1 MQTHREIDMLRDKIL
16 KGLLG
21 VSAVAALF
29 ASLASQAQS
38 SQATSGAT
46 RPSGTQSSTSGA
58 QGTPDSTSG
67 QSGTSGTAG
76 SIGSSGASGTA
87 GQTGSSSAADQTGGG
102 SMGSTGSPSSR
113 SGAGQTSQ
121 PGQPGAAGSAAGQSG
136 TSGTSGST
144 ASGSTSTSTAAAAAG
159 SLSKADQKI
168 VMDMARANM
177 AEIEAGKLAQSK
189 SQNDQVKNF
198 AQQMIDDHTKA
209 LNDVQALAQSK
220 GVTLP
225 TEPDAKHKAMAAK
238 LGNMS
243 GDAFD
248 RAYMSQ
254 AGVSDHKTVHAMLAR
269 DQSRAKDPDVKALAA
284 KMLPTVEQHLNSAQQ
299 MPTAKG
305 GKTSA
310 GGDAAADKVTTGSKR
325 NQ

>member
-1 MQTHREIDMLRDKIL
+1 MLRDKIL

-29 ASLASQAQS
+29 ASLATQAQS

-46 RPSGTQSSTSGA
+46 RPSGTQSSPSGA
-58 QGTPDSTSG
+58 QGTSGSMGSTSG
-67 QSGTSGTAG
+67 QSGTSGTSG
-76 SIGSSGASGTA
+76 SMGSSGMSGGTAGQSGSTA
-87 GQTGSSSAADQTGGG
+87 GQTG
-102 SMGSTGSPSSR
+102 
-113 SGAGQTSQ
+113 
-121 PGQPGAAGSAAGQSG
+121 
-136 TSGTSGST
+136 TSGTGGST
-144 ASGSTSTSTAAAAAG
+144 ASGSTSTSTAGAATG

-225 TEPDAKHKAMAAK
+225 TDLDAKHKAMAAK

-310 GGDAAADKVTTGSKR
+310 GGDAAADKVTTGSKPK
-325 NQ
+325 Q

>member
-1 MQTHREIDMLRDKIL
+1 MLRYRIL

-21 VSAVAALF
+21 ASAVAALF
-29 ASLASQAQS
+29 ASQAHSQDY
-38 SQATSGAT
+38 T
-46 RPSGTQSSTSGA
+46 RPGGTQSSSQA
-58 QGTPDSTSG
+58 
-67 QSGTSGTAG
+67 GTAG
-76 SIGSSGASGTA
+76 STA
-87 GQTGSSSAADQTGGG
+87 GQ
-102 SMGSTGSPSSR
+102 
-113 SGAGQTSQ
+113 AGTS
-121 PGQPGAAGSAAGQSG
+121 GSAAGQTG

-144 ASGSTSTSTAAAAAG
+144 TSGSTSTSTAAAATSA
-159 SLSKADQKI
+159 LSKSDQKI

-209 LNDVQALAQSK
+209 LNDVQALAQAK

-225 TEPDAKHKAMAAK
+225 TEPDARHKAMAAK

-248 RAYMSQ
+248 RAYMAQ
-254 AGVSDHKTVHAMLAR
+254 AGVSDHKMVHSMLSR

-284 KMLPTVEQHLNSAQQ
+284 KMLPTVDQHLNSAQQ

-305 GKTSA
+305 GKTGA
-310 GGDAAADKVTTGSKR
+310 GGEAADKATTGSKR